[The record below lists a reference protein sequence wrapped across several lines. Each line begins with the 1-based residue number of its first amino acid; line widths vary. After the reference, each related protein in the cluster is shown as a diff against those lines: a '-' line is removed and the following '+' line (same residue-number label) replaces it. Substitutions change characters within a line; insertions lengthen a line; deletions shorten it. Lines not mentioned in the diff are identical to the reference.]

1 MFSFLELNFCNGIKR
16 RLKYAFTQNKGQL
29 NQWLWCEI
37 KIWLNPPHPP
47 IKFFSPHTHPFTSF
61 RSFKSRLGHIWETSP
76 KFWGFGFWFVF
87 FFPLAAEMEALR
99 WKGYCWL
106 SETRNQRQATEPSV
120 GSEKHA
126 ECIP

>member
-1 MFSFLELNFCNGIKR
+1 MGDKPKVLGVWFLVC
-16 RLKYAFTQNKGQL
+16 
-29 NQWLWCEI
+29 
-37 KIWLNPPHPP
+37 
-47 IKFFSPHTHPFTSF
+47 
-61 RSFKSRLGHIWETSP
+61 
-76 KFWGFGFWFVF
+76 F